1 MPTAT
6 ATSQYAITNVGPL
19 TTVFTT
25 PTACATASPDLY
37 LAISG
42 AWGRGT
48 DRVAA
53 FYKQKCD
60 QAALGECFPSGNEL
74 DDAYSA
80 ASTEANTDR
89 ATIAY
94 FSPAS
99 QCPDSYTTAGS
110 AHRGSDGNVTSSG
123 IFVPPVVTS
132 GLRDGGLIGYNPP
145 LNVLMEVLDEDE
157 TAVVCCPEKYTV
169 GINGGCFSQVPES
182 VYGERIACGRYI
194 PNGVY
199 TEVTAA
205 ITYNNTVITGRVL
218 SYTASG
224 PYTYS
229 TRVQTY
235 TASAIT
241 ESMYPVAYKPAV
253 TLVNKGE
260 AGETGGASGSG
271 SGTAAP
277 SGTGASAAR
286 GMRMTT
292 AGGGVGILATVWT
305 FAALAGVALA
315 MPF

>member
-6 ATSQYAITNVGPL
+6 TTSQFAITNVGPL
-19 TTVFTT
+19 TTAFTT
-25 PTACATASPDLY
+25 PTSCATASPELY

-42 AWGRGT
+42 AWGS

-53 FYKQKCD
+53 YYKQNCD
-60 QAALGECFPSGNEL
+60 VVKLGDCFPSGKEL
-74 DDAYSA
+74 DEALSA
-80 ASTEANTDR
+80 ASTKANNDR

-110 AHRGSDGNVTSSG
+110 AHRGGDGNITSSG
-123 IFVPPVVTS
+123 VFVPPVMTS
-132 GLRDGGLIGYNPP
+132 GLRSGGLIGYNPP

-157 TAVVCCPEKYTV
+157 TAIVCCPENYTV
-169 GINGGCFSQVPES
+169 GINGGCFSTVPDS
-182 VYGERIACGRYI
+182 VYGEKTACGRVI
-194 PNGVY
+194 PNDVY

-205 ITYNNTVITGRVL
+205 ITYNNTIVTGRVI

-224 PYTYS
+224 PIEYN
-229 TRVQTY
+229 TRTQTY

-260 AGETGGASGSG
+260 AGETGSASGSG

-277 SGTGASAAR
+277 SGTGASAAH

-292 AGGGVGILATVWT
+292 SGGGVGILATVWT

-315 MPF
+315 VPF

>member
-6 ATSQYAITNVGPL
+6 STSQYAITNVGPL

-25 PTACATASPDLY
+25 PTSCATASPDLY

-42 AWGRGT
+42 AWGA

-53 FYKQKCD
+53 YYKQNCD
-60 QAALGECFPSGNEL
+60 VSELGECFPSGKEL
-74 DDAYSA
+74 DDAFSA
-80 ASTEANTDR
+80 ASTKANNDR

-132 GLRDGGLIGYNPP
+132 GLRAGGLIGYNPP
-145 LNVLMEVLDEDE
+145 LNVLMEVLDQDE
-157 TAVVCCPEKYTV
+157 TAIVCCPENYTV
-169 GINGGCFSQVPES
+169 GINGGCFSTVPDS
-182 VYGERIACGRYI
+182 VYGEKTACGRVI
-194 PNGVY
+194 PNDVY

-205 ITYNNTVITGRVL
+205 ITYNNTVVTGRVI

-224 PYTYS
+224 PIEYS
-229 TRVQTY
+229 TRTATY

-277 SGTGASAAR
+277 SGTGASAAHS
-286 GMRMTT
+286 MRMTSS
-292 AGGGVGILATVWT
+292 GGGVGILATVWT

>member
-6 ATSQYAITNVGPL
+6 ATSQFAITNVGPL

-25 PTACATASPDLY
+25 PTSCATASPDLF

-42 AWGRGT
+42 GWGNE
-48 DRVAA
+48 RVAA
-53 FYKQKCD
+53 YYKQNCEYS
-60 QAALGECFPSGNEL
+60 ALGECFPSGKEL
-74 DDAYSA
+74 DDAFSA
-80 ASTEANTDR
+80 ASTETNTNH

-123 IFVPPVVTS
+123 VFVPPVVTN
-132 GLRDGGLIGYNPP
+132 GLRSGGLIGYNPP
-145 LNVLMEVLDEDE
+145 LNLLMEALDEDE
-157 TAVVCCPEKYTV
+157 TAVVCCPGNYTV
-169 GINGGCFSQVPES
+169 GINGGCYSTVPES
-182 VYGERIACGRYI
+182 VYGEKTACLRFI
-194 PNGVY
+194 PDDVA

-205 ITYNNTVITGRVL
+205 FTYNNTAVTGRVL
-218 SYTASG
+218 SYTAPG
-224 PYTYS
+224 PYEYS
-229 TRVQTY
+229 TGTRTY
-235 TASAIT
+235 TASGIT

-277 SGTGASAAR
+277 SGTGASAAH

-292 AGGGVGILATVWT
+292 SGGGVGILATVWT